1 MNELNTEEKI
11 RLILKRKG
19 MTIGDLSSAMGQTRQ
34 RVHQAFKRG
43 DYEVGWLEKVA
54 DAIGCKLEIKFIDK
68 ETGEDI

>member
-11 RLILKRKG
+11 RLILKRRG
-19 MTIGDLSSAMGQTRQ
+19 MTIADLSSAMGQTRQ

-43 DYEVGWLEKVA
+43 DYEVGWLAKVA